1 LTLASPE
8 ETGDTISAET
18 LLKKLKSNLG
28 SRSKAASSGLV
39 RGGPRRRRSS
49 ARQVVDSA
57 ADASEALEF
66 EDLLAELSATFVR
79 LPPEQVDQE
88 LTQWLLRIGLFL
100 KIDRSTLAQV
110 NSANGEVLVTHQ
122 WAREG
127 VRENP
132 IGLKTA
138 QVMPWLTGRIL
149 AGELTVLSSE
159 MDLPA
164 EAVKDLEWGR
174 LVGFKSLVQ
183 VPFKIGGVIVG
194 AITFGA
200 ILRERTWS
208 PRIVQRLRLVAE
220 VFGGALERQRSTAEI
235 RRLTAEMRHI
245 SGVAMM
251 GELTASLAHE
261 LNQPLGAVLNNA
273 RAARRLLAAKKPD
286 LGEIG
291 EALDDIVRDNS
302 RAVATIR
309 QLRSLFQRGEM
320 QTQPVDIQNIFR
332 DIDRIV
338 GADARERKIDL
349 RVDVAPPLP
358 IVFGDRTQLTQ
369 AVLNLVNNAFDSIC
383 AVDDGPREVVLR
395 AGGGEAGRLR
405 VAVCDSGEGIDSK
418 IMPRLFD
425 PFFTTKSTG
434 MGMGLAI
441 VRTIVETHGG
451 HLQALQNPG
460 RGATLEFVLPAA
472 SSIAAGN

>member
-1 LTLASPE
+1 
-8 ETGDTISAET
+8 
-18 LLKKLKSNLG
+18 
-28 SRSKAASSGLV
+28 
-39 RGGPRRRRSS
+39 
-49 ARQVVDSA
+49 
-57 ADASEALEF
+57 
-66 EDLLAELSATFVR
+66 LLAELSATFVR

-88 LTQWLLRIGLFL
+88 LTQWLQRIGFFL
-100 KIDRSTLAQV
+100 KIDRSVITQV
-110 NSANGEVLVTHQ
+110 NPVNGEVLVTHQ

-138 QVMPWLTGRIL
+138 KVMPWLTGRIL

-159 MDLPA
+159 ADLPA
-164 EAVKDLEWGR
+164 EGAKDLECGR
-174 LVGFKSLVQ
+174 LVGFKSMVL

-194 AITFGA
+194 CVTFGA

-451 HLQALQNPG
+451 QLQAIQNPG

-472 SSIAAGN
+472 FNTATGN

>member
-1 LTLASPE
+1 M
-8 ETGDTISAET
+8 
-18 LLKKLKSNLG
+18 
-28 SRSKAASSGLV
+28 
-39 RGGPRRRRSS
+39 
-49 ARQVVDSA
+49 
-57 ADASEALEF
+57 
-66 EDLLAELSATFVR
+66 LAELSATFVR
-79 LPPEQVDQE
+79 IPPEQVDQE
-88 LTQWLLRIGLFL
+88 LTQWLERIGLFL
-100 KIDRSTLAQV
+100 KIDRSVIAQV
-110 NSANGEVLVTHQ
+110 NPADSEVQITHQ

-127 VRENP
+127 VRVNP
-132 IGLKTA
+132 MGLKVA
-138 QVMPWLTGRIL
+138 RVLPWLTGKIL
-149 AGELTVLSSE
+149 AGEVTVLSSE
-159 MDLPA
+159 MDVPA
-164 EAVKDLEWGR
+164 EAAKDLEWGR
-174 LVGFKSLVQ
+174 RVGFKSMVL
-183 VPFKIGGVIVG
+183 VPFKVGGVIVG
-194 AITFGA
+194 CVTFGA
-200 ILRERTWS
+200 IFRERTWS

-286 LGEIG
+286 LAEIG

-309 QLRSLFQRGEM
+309 QLRSLFQRGEA
-320 QTQPVDIQNIFR
+320 QTLPVDIQNIFR

-338 GADARERKIDL
+338 GADAREKKIDL
-349 RVDVAPPLP
+349 RVDVASPLP

-395 AGGGEAGRLR
+395 AGGAEAGRLR

-451 HLQALQNPG
+451 HLQAIQNAG

-472 SSIAAGN
+472 SNMAGAKLIRAPGIQLNANQGRRSSMTTNRRGSRWRV